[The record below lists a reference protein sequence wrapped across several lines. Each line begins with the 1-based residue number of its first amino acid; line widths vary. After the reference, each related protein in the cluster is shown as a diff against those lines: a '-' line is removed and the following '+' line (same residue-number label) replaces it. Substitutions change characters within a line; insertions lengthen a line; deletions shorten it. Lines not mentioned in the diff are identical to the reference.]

1 MPATCCLFW
10 KPFMPD
16 AAVPL
21 VDLRRQ
27 YAPLQTALQAAAC
40 QVLSDCDFI
49 GGKAVRA
56 FEAEFAA
63 ALAVPASVGVANA
76 TAGLHAALHALGIG
90 PGDEVIVP
98 AHTAIATAEAVTLAG
113 AQVVFAD
120 IEADTCTL
128 DPQDVARRITQRTRA
143 IVPVHL
149 YGHAADLDRLLRLA
163 RAHDLHLVEDCAQA
177 VGARLHGQALGS
189 FGDAGVYS
197 FFPSKNLGG
206 FGDGGAVIARD
217 PALLKHVRMY
227 SNHGREDKFRH
238 DFEGTNSRLD
248 TLQAALLRVNLP
260 HLNTWN
266 AARRVIADQYR
277 QRLGHLPWL
286 TLPVQRPGAEHIY
299 HVYVVRTQQRDA
311 LAAHLHE
318 LGVQTGLHY
327 PIALHRQPAYARLD
341 MGPGSLPVA
350 EDVCASCLSLPMFPG
365 LTPAEVDR
373 VCDAVE
379 RFHG

>member
-1 MPATCCLFW
+1 
-10 KPFMPD
+10 MPD
-16 AAVPL
+16 APVPL

-27 YAPLQTALQAAAC
+27 YAPLLPALQAAAC
-40 QVLSDCDFI
+40 QTLADCDFI
-49 GGKAVRA
+49 GGKAVSA

-63 ALAVPASVGVANA
+63 ALGVAASVGVANA

-120 IEADTCTL
+120 IEPDTCTL
-128 DPQDVARRITQRTRA
+128 DPDDVAGRITPRTRA
-143 IVPVHL
+143 IVQVHL
-149 YGHAADLDRLLRLA
+149 YGHAADLDRLLPLA
-163 RAHDLHLVEDCAQA
+163 RAHGLWVVEDCAQA
-177 VGARLHGQALGS
+177 VGAQLHGRALGS

-206 FGDGGAVIARD
+206 FGDGGAVIARE
-217 PALLKHVRMY
+217 PALLKKIRMY

-260 HLNTWN
+260 HLATWN
-266 AARRVIADQYR
+266 AARRGIADQYR
-277 QRLGHLPWL
+277 QRLGRLGWL
-286 TLPVQRPGAEHIY
+286 RLPVERDGAEHIY
-299 HVYVVRTQQRDA
+299 HVYVVRTRQREA

-318 LGVQTGLHY
+318 LGIRTGLHY
-327 PIALHRQPAYARLD
+327 PIALHRQPAYARLNL
-341 MGPGSLPVA
+341 GPGSLPVA
-350 EDVCASCLSLPMFPG
+350 EEACASCLSLPMFPG
-365 LTPAEVDR
+365 LTPAEVER

-379 RFHG
+379 AFHA

>member
-1 MPATCCLFW
+1 
-10 KPFMPD
+10 MPD

-27 YAPLQTALQAAAC
+27 YAPLRAALQTAAC
-40 QVLSDCDFI
+40 QVLSACDFI

-56 FEAEFAA
+56 FEEEFAA
-63 ALAVPASVGVANA
+63 ALGAATSVGVANA
-76 TAGLHAALHALGIG
+76 TAGLHATLHALGIG

-98 AHTAIATAEAVTLAG
+98 AHTAIATAEAVTLTG

-120 IEADTCTL
+120 IEPDTCTL
-128 DPQDVARRITQRTRA
+128 DPDDVARRITPRTRA

-149 YGHAADLDRLLRLA
+149 YGHAADLDRLLSLA
-163 RAHDLHLVEDCAQA
+163 RAHDLYLVEDCAQA

-217 PALLKHVRMY
+217 PALSKHVRMY

-260 HLNTWN
+260 HLNAWN

-318 LGVQTGLHY
+318 RGVQTGLHY
-327 PIALHRQPAYARLD
+327 PIALHRQPAYARLN

-350 EDVCASCLSLPMFPG
+350 EATCASCLSLPMFPG

-379 RFHG
+379 RFHD

>member
-1 MPATCCLFW
+1 
-10 KPFMPD
+10 MPD
-16 AAVPL
+16 APVPL

-27 YAPLQTALQAAAC
+27 YAPLLPALQAAAC
-40 QVLSDCDFI
+40 QVLADCDFI

-56 FEAEFAA
+56 FEVEFAA
-63 ALAVPASVGVANA
+63 SLGVAASVGVANA
-76 TAGLHAALHALGIG
+76 TSGLHATLHALGIG

-120 IEADTCTL
+120 IEPDTCTL
-128 DPQDVARRITQRTRA
+128 DPDDVARRITRRTRA

-149 YGHAADLDRLLRLA
+149 YGHPADLDRLLPLA
-163 RAHDLHLVEDCAQA
+163 RTHDLYLVEDCAQA

-189 FGDAGVYS
+189 FGDAGVFS

-217 PALLKHVRMY
+217 PALLKRVRMY

-260 HLNTWN
+260 RLGAWNT
-266 AARRVIADQYR
+266 ARRVIADQYR
-277 QRLGHLPWL
+277 RRLGHLPWL
-286 TLPVQRPGAEHIY
+286 TLPVERPGAEHVH

-311 LAAHLHE
+311 LATHLRG
-318 LGVQTGLHY
+318 LGVHSGLHY
-327 PIALHRQPAYARLD
+327 PVALHRQPAYARINL
-341 MGPGSLPVA
+341 GPGSLPVA
-350 EDVCASCLSLPMFPG
+350 EEVCATCLSLPMFPG

-379 RFHG
+379 AFHG

>member
-1 MPATCCLFW
+1 
-10 KPFMPD
+10 MPD
-16 AAVPL
+16 APVPL

-27 YAPLQTALQAAAC
+27 YAPLLPALQAAAC
-40 QVLSDCDFI
+40 QTLADCDFI
-49 GGKAVRA
+49 GGKAVRV
-56 FEAEFAA
+56 FEAEFAT
-63 ALAVPASVGVANA
+63 ALGVAASVGVANA

-120 IEADTCTL
+120 IEPDTCTL
-128 DPQDVARRITQRTRA
+128 DPDDVARRITPRTRA

-149 YGHAADLDRLLRLA
+149 YGHAADLDRLLPLA
-163 RAHDLHLVEDCAQA
+163 RAHALWVVEDCAQA
-177 VGARLHGQALGS
+177 VGAQLHGQALGS

-217 PALLKHVRMY
+217 PALLKKIRMY

-260 HLNTWN
+260 HLATWN
-266 AARRVIADQYR
+266 AARRAIADQYR
-277 QRLGHLPWL
+277 QRLGHLDWL
-286 TLPVQRPGAEHIY
+286 QLPVQRDGAEHIY
-299 HVYVVRTQQRDA
+299 HVYVVRTQQREA

-318 LGVQTGLHY
+318 LGIRTGLHY
-327 PIALHRQPAYARLD
+327 PIALHRQPAYARLNL
-341 MGPGSLPVA
+341 GPGSLPVA
-350 EDVCASCLSLPMFPG
+350 EEACASCLSLPMFPG
-365 LTPAEVDR
+365 LTPAEVER

-379 RFHG
+379 AFHA

>member
-1 MPATCCLFW
+1 
-10 KPFMPD
+10 MPD

-27 YAPLQTALQAAAC
+27 YAPLLADLQAAAS
-40 QVLSDCDFI
+40 QVLTDCDFI
-49 GGKAVRA
+49 GGRAVRT

-63 ALAVPASVGVANA
+63 ALGVATSVGVANA

-120 IEADTCTL
+120 IEPDTCTL
-128 DPQDVARRITQRTRA
+128 DPDDVAGRITPRTRA
-143 IVPVHL
+143 LLPVHL
-149 YGHAADLDRLLRLA
+149 YGHAADLDRLLPLA
-163 RAHDLHLVEDCAQA
+163 REHGLYLVEDCAQA

-217 PALLKHVRMY
+217 PELLKRVRMY
-227 SNHGREDKFRH
+227 SNHGREDKYRH

-260 HLNTWN
+260 HLSAWN

-277 QRLGHLPWL
+277 QRLGRLPWL
-286 TLPVQRPGAEHIY
+286 TLPVERPGAQHIH

-318 LGVQTGLHY
+318 LGVHSGLHY
-327 PIALHRQPAYARLD
+327 PIALHRQPAYARLNL
-341 MGPGSLPVA
+341 GPGSLPVA
-350 EDVCASCLSLPMFPG
+350 EEVCATCLSLPMFPG
-365 LTPAEVDR
+365 LTQAEVDR

>member
-1 MPATCCLFW
+1 
-10 KPFMPD
+10 MPD
-16 AAVPL
+16 VAVPL

-27 YAPLQTALQAAAC
+27 YAPLLAQLQAAAC
-40 QVLSDCDFI
+40 QVLTDCDFI

-63 ALAVPASVGVANA
+63 ALGVTSSVGVASA
-76 TAGLHAALHALGIG
+76 TAGLQATLWALGIG

-98 AHTAIATAEAVTLAG
+98 AHTAIATAEAVMLTG

-120 IEADTCTL
+120 IEPDTGTL
-128 DPQDVARRITQRTRA
+128 DPDDVARRITSRTRA

-149 YGHAADLDRLLRLA
+149 YGQAADMDRLLPLA
-163 RAHDLHLVEDCAQA
+163 RQHDLYLVEDCAQA
-177 VGARLHGQALGS
+177 IGARLHGRALGS

-217 PALLKHVRMY
+217 PALLNRVRMY

-260 HLNTWN
+260 HLPAWN
-266 AARRVIADQYR
+266 AARRAIADQY
-277 QRLGHLPWL
+277 QQHLGRLPWL
-286 TLPVQRPGAEHIY
+286 TLPVTRPGAEHIH
-299 HVYVVRTQQRDA
+299 HVYVVRTRWRDA
-311 LAAHLHE
+311 LAVHLHE

-341 MGPGSLPVA
+341 LGPGSLPVA
-350 EDVCASCLSLPMFPG
+350 EDVCATCLSLPMFPS

-373 VCDAVE
+373 VCDAVG